1 MSGSGIGK
9 LNSSYVVNSASNGL
23 PYPMTL
29 GSISVNGRVD
39 QPPSGTVLYRSLTR
53 TRLQQ
58 AMNQWGIDRSGVNLA
73 NSEGTKG
80 NVQTTIVT
88 LHGTKL
94 ALESASYTRSKY
106 NVQGNYTELYD
117 LTLTLGQAN
126 YVETEQNPT
135 VLDDAQDLAARV
147 GYVLFDKGS
156 LDVLPIGAGQRWAFS
171 GLSVD
176 SVSKNRN
183 LVSHKD
189 TEIVFQRRPI
199 GENNYLIE
207 PKLFVYWEGDVYP
220 DRPPGVS
227 RLIYDLS
234 NLFDQGG
241 ARKDSRKVEKLD
253 GTIVKETIESWGF
266 LYYIADSDNA
276 LGYNNVLFA
285 PTQGGLS
292 LDPWKGIPPL
302 EDPNESQED
311 SELDPTKTNA
321 YRSGGIV
328 ERTTPPKYWT
338 ADDTGGVEQPR
349 IWVTVGLKEINYV
362 YEELDDVQL
371 IVDIVIPNISAQGA
385 FVIDP
390 KYKQFVEK
398 VTVNGSPGITLKTRA
413 KYLKVVEETGW
424 EYRRPEAEQM
434 GGTNLYNTAWEN
446 SDFRN
451 PELYTENPLI
461 YRKLPYKKRTVYEL
475 ASTRYHYDTIGVSQ
489 SLEKQRVTPPFSI
502 AFQPYVDLDIETKA
516 EFYLMSGLDSESTI
530 EEVRRFLTPD
540 LRVAVITPNPNY
552 VEPMFPIRE
561 RTHESSLYQILNMIL
576 RTDEPNAPFENHST
590 GSESIVN
597 IVRTPITG
605 SQKIINGLATYNNDG
620 KPSLWYGYSEYTSE
634 VNADGKDY
642 SDSRVQSVSSRDV
655 DGLPPE
661 AQVFMQNYIT
671 SAEDPNGFEY
681 ESDRLRYYLTTDDNT
696 STAQTGQTFPVDA
709 ATIEEATPLIELYLK
724 KDIAEKIQAQVS
736 LVWHYPTI
744 MPGDTIL
751 IDSEF
756 GSEWIVY
763 DRSWDETYSG
773 NNTPVGQ
780 LVTTSGTKLTLGLLG
795 EREYTIEA
803 SRNKFTTEVDPFV
816 KITLTEPPGTIEE
829 VLTTDILGRR
839 NPGL

>member
-1 MSGSGIGK
+1 MGSSGIGK
-9 LNSSYVVNSASNGL
+9 LNSSYVTNSAANGL
-23 PYPMTL
+23 PYAMTL
-29 GSISVNGRVD
+29 GSISVSGRVD
-39 QPPSGTVLYRSLTR
+39 QPPSGTVLYRSLTK
-53 TRLQQ
+53 TRLEQ
-58 AMNQWGIDRSGVNLA
+58 AMDAWGIDRQGVNLA
-73 NSEGTKG
+73 NSEGEEGT
-80 NVQTTIVT
+80 VQTTIVT

-106 NVQGNYTELYD
+106 NIQGDYTELYD

-126 YVETEQNPT
+126 YIETEKNPT

-147 GYVLFDKGS
+147 GYVLFDKGV
-156 LDVLPIGAGQRWAFS
+156 LEVLPIGAGRKWTFS
-171 GLSVD
+171 GLNVD

-183 LVSHKD
+183 LVSHED

-199 GENNYLIE
+199 AENNYLIE
-207 PKLFVYWEGDVYP
+207 PKLFVYWEGDVCP

-227 RLIYDLS
+227 KLIYDLS

-241 ARKDSRKVEKLD
+241 VRKDSRKVEKLD

-276 LGYNNVLFA
+276 LGYNDRLYS
-285 PTQGGLS
+285 PTEGGLN
-292 LDPWKGIPPL
+292 LDPWKDIPPL
-302 EDPNESQED
+302 PDPNEEQED
-311 SELDPTKTNA
+311 SELDPTKVNV

-338 ADDTGGVEQPR
+338 ESDTGGVEQPR

-362 YEELDDVQL
+362 YEELKDVEL
-371 IVDIVIPNISAQGA
+371 TVDIVIPNVSAPGA

-390 KYKQFVEK
+390 RYKQFVEK
-398 VTVNGSPGITLKTRA
+398 VTPGSPRITLKTRA
-413 KYLKVVEETGW
+413 KYLKAVEESGW
-424 EYRRPEAEQM
+424 EYRRPEAERM
-434 GGTNLYNTAWEN
+434 DGTNLYNTAWEN

-451 PELYTENPLI
+451 PEFYTDNPLI
-461 YRKLPYKKRTVYEL
+461 YRKLPYRKRTVYEL
-475 ASTRYHYDTIGVSQ
+475 ASTRYHYDTIGISQ
-489 SLEKQRVTPPFSI
+489 SLEKQKVAPPFSI

-516 EFYLMSGLDSESTI
+516 EFFRMSGLNSESTI

-561 RTHESSLYQILNMIL
+561 RTHESSLYQILNTIL
-576 RTDEPNAPFENHST
+576 RTDVPSNPFEFHST
-590 GSESIVN
+590 GSESIINV
-597 IVRTPITG
+597 VRTPITG
-605 SQKIINGLATYNNDG
+605 SQKIVNGLATYNNDG

-634 VNADGKDY
+634 NHADGSDY
-642 SDSRVQSVSSRDV
+642 SDARVQSVSIRDV

-671 SAEDPNGFEY
+671 SAEDPNGFEF
-681 ESDRLRYYLTTDDNT
+681 ETNRLRYYLTTTDNT
-696 STAQTGQTFPVDA
+696 TTAQTGQTFPVDA

-744 MPGDTIL
+744 MPGDIVR
-751 IDSEF
+751 IDSQF
-756 GSEWIVY
+756 GSDWIVI

-773 NNTPVGQ
+773 NNTPIGQ

-795 EREYTIEA
+795 EREYTIVQ
-803 SRNKFTTEVDPFV
+803 SQNKFTTEVDPFV
-816 KITLTEPPGTIEE
+816 KITLTESPGTIEE